1 MTQDTVVTIMREA
14 VMCIITTSAPP
25 LLLGLVVGLIVSIFQ
40 TVTSINEQT
49 LVFVPK
55 ILAVFFGIVIF
66 GTFML
71 SNLEDLFIM
80 LYSDFTQ
87 YIR

>member
-1 MTQDTVVTIMREA
+1 MTDDSVVTIIREA
-14 VMCIITTSAPP
+14 VMCIILTSAPP
-25 LLLGLVVGLIVSIFQ
+25 LMIGLIVGLLVSVFQ

-55 ILAVFFGIVIF
+55 ILAVFLSLVIF
-66 GTFML
+66 GPFML
-71 SNLEDLFIM
+71 STLEELFVT
-80 LYSDFTQ
+80 LYSDFVQ